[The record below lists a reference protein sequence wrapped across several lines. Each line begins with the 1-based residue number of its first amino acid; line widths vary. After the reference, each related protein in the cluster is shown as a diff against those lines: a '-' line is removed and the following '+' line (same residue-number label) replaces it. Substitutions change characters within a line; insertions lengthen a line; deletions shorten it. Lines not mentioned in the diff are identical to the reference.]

1 MNCDLH
7 THTNHS
13 DGSSTV
19 AELVRDA
26 KEKNLIIALTDH
38 NTVTGLPEF
47 LSEAERLGVTAVGGT
62 ELSTVHEGREF
73 HLLGLFIEPEHY
85 SKIETLC
92 REYHLLKEQSNIDLV
107 NKLCDLG
114 YTLDYSAIKLKN
126 IKGNVNR
133 AHIAAALV
141 EKGCVS
147 SVKDAFDRLLGE
159 ECGLYVPPRRFEL
172 IEAIK
177 FLRSINA
184 IPILAHP
191 LKEIDSDQLKRILPE
206 LIEVGL
212 VGMETMHSS
221 YTDEQIA
228 VSKEIANHFNLLES
242 GGSDYHGIVK
252 PGVMLGVGKGNLDI
266 PDTVYQNLLQFKKT
280 TYKKCR

>member
-19 AELVRDA
+19 RELVRDA

-38 NTVTGLPEF
+38 NTITGLNEF

-62 ELSTVHEGREF
+62 ELSTVYEGREF
-73 HLLGLFIEPEHY
+73 HLIGIFIEPKYYDRVE
-85 SKIETLC
+85 ELC

-107 NKLCDLG
+107 NKLCGLG
-114 YTLDYSAIKLKN
+114 YTLDYSSIKLKN
-126 IKGNVNR
+126 IKGNINR

-141 EKGCVS
+141 EGGYVS
-147 SVKDAFDRLLGE
+147 SVKDAFDRLLDEKHGI
-159 ECGLYVPPRRFEL
+159 YTPPKRLEL
-172 IEAIK
+172 IKAIR
-177 FLRSINA
+177 FLREIKA

-191 LKEIDSDQLKRILPE
+191 LKEIDSNKLRAILPE
-206 LIEVGL
+206 LIAAGL

-228 VSKEIANHFNLLES
+228 VSKEIAMEFDLLES
-242 GGSDYHGIVK
+242 GGSDYHGSNK
-252 PGVMLGVGKGNLDI
+252 PGVALGVGKGNLHI
-266 PDTVYQNLLQFKKT
+266 PSSVYQKLLAISNDRK
-280 TYKKCR
+280 